1 MTDRM
6 IEVTGLKKYF
16 QIKQFLKK
24 PSYVHA
30 VDNVDFFID
39 KGQTLGIAGESGCGK
54 TTLARCTLQLIKP
67 DAGSIKFDGKLMGS
81 KRRDLKEFRRRT
93 ALVFQDPS
101 SSLDPRMTIA
111 DVVGEPLAINGM
123 AHGEEREARIL
134 ELLKS
139 VGLELDHMY
148 RYPHEFSG
156 GQKQRIAIARALAVN
171 PSLVLLDE
179 PTSALDVSVQAQ
191 VLNLLDNLQKNLG
204 LTYMLIS
211 HDLNTVRH
219 ISHRIAIMYLGK
231 IVEYGSDTAV
241 FESAMHPYTRAL
253 LSANPLPDP
262 TVKKARIILKGDVP
276 SPINPPSGCRFHPR
290 CPSRMPICE
299 KEDPKYL
306 EVEKEHFVACHLY
319 D

>member
-1 MTDRM
+1 M
-6 IEVTGLKKYF
+6 
-16 QIKQFLKK
+16 
-24 PSYVHA
+24 
-30 VDNVDFFID
+30 
-39 KGQTLGIAGESGCGK
+39 
-54 TTLARCTLQLIKP
+54 
-67 DAGSIKFDGKLMGS
+67 
-81 KRRDLKEFRRRT
+81 
-93 ALVFQDPS
+93 
-101 SSLDPRMTIA
+101 
-111 DVVGEPLAINGM
+111 
-123 AHGEEREARIL
+123 
-134 ELLKS
+134 
-139 VGLELDHMY
+139 
-148 RYPHEFSG
+148 
-156 GQKQRIAIARALAVN
+156 
-171 PSLVLLDE
+171 LLDE

-276 SPINPPSGCRFHPR
+276 SPINPPPGCRFHPR